1 MRLDVRIA
9 APETSQPSNASQL
22 RSLRSRWS
30 LCPGREPS
38 LSGAEFFVNEAMS
51 VTALRHRRGRQPGR
65 LGARDVGGRARPIRW
80 PCTTSDTSPTGWV
93 RSSPA

>member
-65 LGARDVGGRARPIRW
+65 LGARDVGGRAR
-80 PCTTSDTSPTGWV
+80 
-93 RSSPA
+93 RSVGRARPRTRHLQAECDLRLL